1 MEFTSEKERML
12 NAILQDEYLMQIGNY
27 SLNEIGTIYQA
38 LTSDNVV
45 VNTVAQIIERIN
57 EDTTEKELWKEI
69 NQYLKDNI

>member
-1 MEFTSEKERML
+1 ML